1 MLERNPTVEELQA
14 LLGEQLL
21 AVWKG
26 VTAAVDEKYEMD
38 RLWDKGYREWVYE
51 YKYRRGG
58 KTLVTLYAKKET
70 IGVQII
76 FGKDERVKVEANREN
91 LSEEAMRIYDEAQVY
106 HDGKWVMFFPKDD
119 TLNQDFMKMLAL
131 KRRPN
136 RKQNQ

>member
-14 LLGEQLL
+14 LLGEELL

-26 VTAAVDEKYEMD
+26 VTTAVDEKYEMD

-91 LSEEAMRIYDEAQVY
+91 LSEEAMRIYDEAQVF
-106 HDGKWVMFFPKDD
+106 HDGKWVMFFPKDES
-119 TLNQDFMKMLAL
+119 LNQDFMKMLAL

-136 RKQNQ
+136 RK

>member
-14 LLGEQLL
+14 LLGEELL

-58 KTLVTLYAKKET
+58 KTLVTLYAKKGT

-119 TLNQDFMKMLAL
+119 SLNQDFMKMLAL

>member
-14 LLGEQLL
+14 LLGEELL

-26 VTAAVDEKYEMD
+26 VTTAVDEKYEID
-38 RLWDKGYREWVYE
+38 RLWDKGYREWIYE

-58 KTLVTLYAKKET
+58 KTLVTLYAKKDT

-91 LSEEAMRIYDEAQVY
+91 FSEEAMRIYDEAQVF

-119 TLNQDFMKMLAL
+119 SLNQDFMKMLAL